1 MTERQSGQRLSG
13 LGANLTLFLVPPLL
27 LNSVIFGLG
36 WNRTSAALPGL
47 PPGWVVGAL
56 WMLLFAGMGVARWLL
71 VRDGMDRGVRAAAAA
86 VLLLG
91 FLCLIYPLYTL
102 GFSNDRAGLVGNLI
116 TLLVAVPVL
125 LLALRRSRAAAGCIS
140 AVCLWLSYAAT
151 VTGYGIAH
159 GLTH

>member
-1 MTERQSGQRLSG
+1 MKQQSEPGLSG
-13 LGANLTLFLVPPLL
+13 MGANLALFVVPPLL
-27 LNSVIFGLG
+27 LNGVIFGLG

-47 PPGWVVGAL
+47 PPGWFVGGL

-71 VRDGMDRGVRAAAAA
+71 LRHGLDRGVRMATAA
-86 VLLLG
+86 VVLLG
-91 FLCLIYPLYTL
+91 FLCLIYPLYTI
-102 GFSNDRAGLVGNLI
+102 GFSDDRAGLVGNLI

-140 AVCLWLSYAAT
+140 AVCLWLSYAAA

-159 GLTH
+159 GLTR